1 MDSGIIIELFGSQSL
16 FCEYFTLIME
26 HMYRFKGV
34 LLVSLYDQLLSEDYS
49 ASYKLGNSKVKKEKK
64 HASSTYMIKIENLY
78 P

>member
-1 MDSGIIIELFGSQSL
+1 
-16 FCEYFTLIME
+16 ME